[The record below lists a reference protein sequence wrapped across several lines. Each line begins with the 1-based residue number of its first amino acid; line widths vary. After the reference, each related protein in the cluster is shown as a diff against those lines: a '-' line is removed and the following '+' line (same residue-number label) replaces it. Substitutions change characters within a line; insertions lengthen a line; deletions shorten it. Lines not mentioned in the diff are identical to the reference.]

1 MTSFTDII
9 KNKFLEEF
17 TAISVEDALA
27 AIALAFA
34 LSLFIVFVYRVTYGG
49 VCYSKSFAN
58 CLIMLAMVTAVVIL
72 VISSNVVLSLG
83 MVGALSIVR
92 FRTAIKEPT
101 DTAFAFWAIATG
113 IICGAGYVALSVL
126 MTLLLGLLFVLVHV
140 FSRTMKRGSYMV
152 VLRCDSGCDVADKLT
167 AFPHY
172 RMKNKNM
179 TADTTELVAEM
190 ELNGKD
196 MVLLERLRGEPGVQE
211 ITVMASVSGSVL

>member
-1 MTSFTDII
+1 MNNFSDII

-17 TAISVEDALA
+17 TAISVDHALV

-34 LSLFIVFVYRVTYGG
+34 LSLFIVFVYRITYGG
-49 VCYSKSFAN
+49 VSYSKSFAG

-113 IICGAGYVALSVL
+113 IICGAGYVALSAM
-126 MTLLLGLLFVLVHV
+126 MTFLLGMLFVLVHV
-140 FSRTMKRGSYMV
+140 FSRTMKRSSYLV
-152 VLRCDSGCDVADKLT
+152 VLRCDADCTVAEKLA
-167 AFPHY
+167 AFRHY
-172 RMKNKNM
+172 RLKNKNM
-179 TADTTELVAEM
+179 TAGATELVAEM
-190 ELNGKD
+190 ELNNKD
-196 MVLLERLRGEPGVQE
+196 MVLLERLRAEAGVQE
-211 ITVMASVSGSVL
+211 ITVMASVNGSVL

>member
-1 MTSFTDII
+1 MNNFTDII
-9 KNKFLEEF
+9 KNRFLEEF
-17 TAISVEDALA
+17 TAISVQDALT
-27 AIALAFA
+27 AIALAFV
-34 LSLFIVFVYRVTYGG
+34 LSLFIVFVYRMTYGG
-49 VCYSKSFAN
+49 VSYSKNFAN
-58 CLIMLAMVTAVVIL
+58 CLIMLAMVTSVVIL

-101 DTAFAFWAIATG
+101 DTAFMFWAIATG

-140 FSRTMKRGSYMV
+140 FNKTVKRGSYMV
-152 VLRCDSGCDVADKLT
+152 ILRCDAECNVADKLT
-167 AFPHY
+167 TFPHY
-172 RMKNKNM
+172 RLKNKNM
-179 TADTTELVAEM
+179 TGSSTELVAEM

-211 ITVMASVSGSVL
+211 ITVMSSVSGSVL